1 MKVETAIATLKDAT
15 HDISDE
21 YTTDE
26 CLGFLNTSIQQI
38 SHLLIAGKSPQMVME
53 IKIHNLEDLPTEYIK
68 SAGTYPIRIT
78 GQRIKFLDE
87 AMEYIR
93 FRYFATKPQLT
104 SSSDDMPFIHEH
116 LNDVAVK
123 GAVLLALNQN
133 EYDIQQDKALVDEIK
148 QVIAQGMI
156 DS

>member
-1 MKVETAIATLKDAT
+1 MKIEKAIAALKDAT

-26 CLGFLNTSIQQI
+26 CLGFLNTSIQQV
-38 SHLLIAGKSPQMVME
+38 SHLLIAGNSPQMVLE
-53 IKIHNLEDLPTEYIK
+53 IKIHDLEDLPSDYVK

-87 AMEYIR
+87 AMDYIR
-93 FRYFATKPQLT
+93 FRYFATKPQLEGIT
-104 SSSDDMPFIHEH
+104 GDMPFIHEH

-156 DS
+156 S